1 MENREL
7 LRRYRQGDRDAGYQ
21 LARKLD
27 TSTEILRELAES
39 EDLQIAEEA
48 KWHVNLAGEAEENWQ
63 AEVDAAME
71 AADLEQNDRLVVEML
86 KLGSVPE
93 MFLSQWLP
101 VDAGIRNLKYP
112 DLPERYAKRLFDRLF
127 RDPDFSKPK
136 LQSLLKTAKLPLSIF
151 TRFIG
156 DRDPSIRAA
165 VRSNPYCLQ
174 SLLEEFDRTEETAK
188 NQNADPETL
197 AELAKMDWFEVRKA
211 VAENPNTSV
220 EILDRLA
227 FQCSLKP
234 EESVEIALAIARNL
248 QASETALER
257 LSHHADAQVREAV
270 VENLNTSELTLE
282 RLFNESYERIS
293 AYLQEYRRSRFH
305 IPRTLESQFTSSIPE
320 FCAISQHPN
329 LSQHAVEELSDLL
342 LQFKNLELFKHF
354 ADQEKAPSLILEAI
368 TNWVSPPQILKR
380 NLKKRKP
387 DIPTSLIEKI
397 YPLIFQYESSGK
409 CCHFLG
415 FLRLNLDNSEMLNK
429 LSELWNDRLK
439 QLTLPESAGL
449 KWMSNCLWPSRCK
462 EDDELLQKYPNLKYL
477 HSFLRWESRLSDP
490 TYDDEQ
496 IAIALCQNS
505 SISETIKNRLPVNCS
520 KFFSKSKPNSNPIVQ
535 TKKSQQQE
543 WKVREDRHK
552 KRILARQTRDL
563 EKLSQ
568 LVEDSD
574 EEIRLILTERCST
587 LPLLILRKLAR
598 DASVNVRLR
607 LINPSKPLNPEIF
620 SVILEILAE
629 DIAPKVREEVA
640 KQPDTPVESLR
651 KLSRDRN
658 AYVRQQIL
666 RNPNTPSDVLMD
678 FFEELLRNSE
688 TLRQQLDR
696 DRLLRKFPPNLLA
709 AIAKHPDCTIR
720 YRVACHPNT
729 SSETLTQ
736 LAKDSYLPTVRTVAK
751 HPNTPA
757 KALERL
763 SQRKDF
769 TTRYNTLT
777 NPNLSEA
784 VISNLFE
791 NEGYWENQPL
801 GEGEHTEVPVDRDR
815 FRQAIARHPNTSI
828 EILKTLV
835 EEAFDPEENT
845 EQLKAIVSNPNLTS
859 DLLDIAIERASVE
872 VRQAIVGHPQLTL
885 QQWEQLAIDRDVR
898 VREVVAMSATLPA
911 IIDILQ
917 QDESATVRRNL
928 VFNQHL
934 LEPLLE
940 QLAQDIDSSV
950 RQAVLQQVLN
960 SDNPPISVLAKLADA
975 PETEIRQSIANH
987 PNVND
992 TILEHLIHDDR
1003 ASVRQEIL
1011 DNPNLSVSL
1020 LEQLAQDIDSSVR
1033 QAVLKQVLN
1042 SDNPPISVLAK
1053 LADAPET
1060 EIRQAIA
1067 NHPHANSAILAKLAD
1082 APETEIRQ
1090 AIANHP
1096 NVNDTILEKLAN
1108 DEKISVRQT
1117 VLDNPKTPISLQE
1130 TIPEWQY
1137 RPSPLGNRTTSPT
1150 LRGAIVPFNPK
1161 TDERSQILAQYT
1173 QSTVPFIR
1181 LMALMNP
1188 QTPVAALEEG
1198 STSSFWLER
1207 YAVANNSAT
1216 PQELREKLAYDSHC
1230 LVRAAAKAQLSNP
1243 D

>member
-21 LARKLD
+21 LARKLN

-156 DRDPSIRAA
+156 DLDPSIRAA

-257 LSHHADAQVREAV
+257 LSHHANAKVREAV
-270 VENLNTSELTLE
+270 VENPHTNKTIVERWLHESYDCISRFFPYFGGRIYITTSSGSLLIDSLSLFFTIYQSSSKAWLEVETLSEDFLHEESFRLFEELAGQYDVPKKILKGIACLVSFPKKLQRSLIRRNSNISQFFVDKIYNFIFQHASCGDRLLTLLKSDDE
-282 RLFNESYERIS
+282 RATTLKQIWPSWQYCIS
-293 AYLQEYRRSRFH
+293 TLTPSEIDTLQWMSADLGLSKDSLDD
-305 IPRTLESQFTSSIPE
+305 RTLSNYPQ
-320 FCAISQHPN
+320 
-329 LSQHAVEELSDLL
+329 
-342 LQFKNLELFKHF
+342 LEHL
-354 ADQEKAPSLILEAI
+354 
-368 TNWVSPPQILKR
+368 
-380 NLKKRKP
+380 
-387 DIPTSLIEKI
+387 DI
-397 YPLIFQYESSGK
+397 
-409 CCHFLG
+409 
-415 FLRLNLDNSEMLNK
+415 
-429 LSELWNDRLK
+429 
-439 QLTLPESAGL
+439 
-449 KWMSNCLWPSRCK
+449 
-462 EDDELLQKYPNLKYL
+462 
-477 HSFLRWESRLSDP
+477 FLRWE
-490 TYDDEQ
+490 
-496 IAIALCQNS
+496 
-505 SISETIKNRLPVNCS
+505 K
-520 KFFSKSKPNSNPIVQ
+520 KFSKSTEEEKVSVSFEEKIANELLKNPAFPEDLKTQLPVKPS
-535 TKKSQQQE
+535 KLFKSQESKSTGQNQL
-543 WKVREDRHK
+543 WKVHQNRDK

-563 EKLSQ
+563 KKLSQ

-574 EEIRLILTERCST
+574 EEIRLILVDRCST
-587 LPLLILRKLAR
+587 LPLSILQKLAR
-598 DASVNVRLR
+598 DASVKVRLR

-757 KALERL
+757 KVLERL

-769 TTRYNTLT
+769 TTRYNTL
-777 NPNLSEA
+777 NNLNLSEA

-872 VRQAIVGHPQLTL
+872 VRQAIVGHPQLTP
-885 QQWEQLAIDRDVR
+885 QQWEKLAIDRDVR

-1003 ASVRQEIL
+1003 ASVRQGIL

-1033 QAVLKQVLN
+1033 QAVLQQVLN

-1082 APETEIRQ
+1082 APEIEIRRS
-1090 AIANHP
+1090 IANHP
-1096 NVNDTILEKLAN
+1096 HANSAILEKLAN

-1117 VLDNPKTPISLQE
+1117 VLDNPKTPISIQE

-1137 RPSPLGNRTTSPT
+1137 RPSPLGNRTTSLT
-1150 LRGAIVPFNPK
+1150 LRGAIVPFNPQ
-1161 TDERSQILAQYT
+1161 TDDRSQILAQYT

-1216 PQELREKLAYDSHC
+1216 PQELRKKLAYDSHC

>member
-1 MENREL
+1 MENSEL

-21 LARKLD
+21 LARKPD
-27 TSTEILRELAES
+27 TSTEVLRELAES
-39 EDLQIAEEA
+39 EDSQIAEEA
-48 KWHVNLAGEAEENWQ
+48 TWHVNLEGEAEENWQ

-71 AADLEQNDRLVVEML
+71 TADLEQNDRLVLEML

-101 VDAGIRNLKYP
+101 VDAAIRNLNYP
-112 DLPERYAKRLFDRLF
+112 DLPERYAKRLFDRLS

-151 TRFIG
+151 TQFIG
-156 DRDPSIRAA
+156 DRDPSIRSA

-174 SLLEEFDRTEETAK
+174 SLIEEFDRTEDTAK
-188 NQNADPETL
+188 NPNTNPETL
-197 AELAKMDWFEVRKA
+197 AELAKTNWFEVRKA
-211 VAENPNTSV
+211 VAENPNTPV
-220 EILDRLA
+220 EVLDRLA
-227 FQCSLKP
+227 FQCSL
-234 EESVEIALAIARNL
+234 ELGESVESALSIARNS

-257 LSHHADAQVREAV
+257 LSRHANAKVREAV
-270 VENLNTSELTLE
+270 IENLNTSGLTLE
-282 RLFNESYERIS
+282 RLLNESYERIS

-305 IPRTLESQFTSSIPE
+305 IPRTLESQFTISIPE

-329 LSQHAVEELSDLL
+329 LSKNAVEELSGLL
-342 LQFKNLELFKHF
+342 LKFKNVELFNHF
-354 ADQEKAPSLILEAI
+354 ASQDKAPSSILEAI
-368 TNWVSPPQILKR
+368 ADWVSPPQILKR
-380 NLKKRKP
+380 SLKKRKP
-387 DIPTSLIEKI
+387 DIPASLVEKI
-397 YPLIFQYESSGK
+397 YPLIFQYENSGK
-409 CCHFLG
+409 CDRFLE
-415 FLRLNLDNSEMLNK
+415 FLRLNLDNSEMLKK
-429 LSELWNDRLK
+429 LSELWDDRLK
-439 QLTLPESAGL
+439 KLTLPESAGL
-449 KWMSNCLWPSRCK
+449 KWISGCFSSSRYK
-462 EDDELLQKYPNLKYL
+462 EDDELLPKYPNLKSL
-477 HSFLRWESRLSDP
+477 HNFLRWESRFSDP
-490 TYDDEQ
+490 TYDDQ
-496 IAIALCQNS
+496 KIAIALCQNS

-520 KFFSKSKPNSNPIVQ
+520 KFASKSKPNSNPIVQ
-535 TKKSQQQE
+535 TRTSQQKQWE
-543 WKVREDRHK
+543 ARENRRQK
-552 KRILARQTRDL
+552 LILARQTRNS

-574 EEIRLILTERCST
+574 EEIRLILAERCST
-587 LPLLILRKLAR
+587 LPLSILRKLAR

-607 LINPSKPLNPEIF
+607 LIHPSQPFDPEI
-620 SVILEILAE
+620 SSAILEILAE
-629 DIAPKVREEVA
+629 DSAPEVREEVA
-640 KQPDTPVESLR
+640 KHPNTPVESLR

-658 AYVRQQIL
+658 AAIRNQIL
-666 RNPNTPSDVLMD
+666 ENSNTPSEVLIE
-678 FFEELLRNSE
+678 FFKELFRSPE
-688 TLRQQLDR
+688 TLRQLLDR
-696 DRLLRKFPPNLLA
+696 DRNIWNFSEDLLA
-709 AIAKHPDCTIR
+709 AIAQHPDCTIR
-720 YRVACHPNT
+720 RRVASHPNT
-729 SSETLTQ
+729 SSETLAQ
-736 LAKDSYLPTVRTVAK
+736 LAKDSHIRTVRAVAK

-777 NPNLSEA
+777 NPNLSET

-791 NEGYWENQPL
+791 
-801 GEGEHTEVPVDRDR
+801 GEGFWKNQSSKKWIDTEFPVDRAR

-828 EILKTLV
+828 EILQTLV
-835 EEAFDPEENT
+835 KEAFDPEENT

-872 VRQAIVGHPQLTL
+872 VRQAIVGHPQLTP

-928 VFNQHL
+928 VFNGHL

-940 QLAQDIDSSV
+940 QLAQDVDSNVRQAVLQQVLNSDNPPVSVLAKLADASETEIRQAIANHPNANRSILESLTHDDRTSVRQAVLSNSNLSVSLLEQLAQDVDSSV

-960 SDNPPISVLAKLADA
+960 SDNPPVSV
-975 PETEIRQSIANH
+975 
-987 PNVND
+987 
-992 TILEHLIHDDR
+992 
-1003 ASVRQEIL
+1003 
-1011 DNPNLSVSL
+1011 
-1020 LEQLAQDIDSSVR
+1020 
-1033 QAVLKQVLN
+1033 
-1042 SDNPPISVLAK
+1042 
-1053 LADAPET
+1053 
-1060 EIRQAIA
+1060 
-1067 NHPHANSAILAKLAD
+1067 LAKLAD

-1096 NVNDTILEKLAN
+1096 NVNSAILTKLADAPETEIRREIANHPNVNDAILEKLAN

-1117 VLDNPKTPISLQE
+1117 VLDNSKTPISLQK

-1150 LRGAIVPFNPK
+1150 LRGAIVPFNPQ

-1181 LMALMNP
+1181 LVALMNP
-1188 QTPVAALEEG
+1188 QTPASALEEG

-1216 PQELREKLAYDSHC
+1216 PQELRGKLVRDSHC
-1230 LVRAAAKAQLSNP
+1230 LVRAAAKAHL
-1243 D
+1243 